1 MRLSSE
7 ATARQHH
14 SRSTGRFSTSKI
26 YVRSDGCGTDG
37 LHVRRHL
44 VKGLHRR
51 LIELRQRAGGVLGV
65 LVTVEQNRRR
75 RIVALLAA
83 TTSLKLGGYDGLFT
97 RLLLDMT
104 VSNSG

>member
-1 MRLSSE
+1 M
-7 ATARQHH
+7 
-14 SRSTGRFSTSKI
+14 
-26 YVRSDGCGTDG
+26 
-37 LHVRRHL
+37 HVRCHL

-75 RIVALLAA
+75 RIITLSAA
-83 TTSLKLGGYDGLFT
+83 TTPLNVGEYDGLFT
-97 RLLLDMT
+97 RLLLDMA